1 VVCGLYWLGLV
12 KDLIGFLTAVFRV
25 EAFVKESTWRWSFVV
40 LTGRFP
46 RLVAFLERTEA
57 GLV

>member
-1 VVCGLYWLGLV
+1 LV
-12 KDLIGFLTAVFRV
+12 KDLIGFLTAVCRV